1 MRGAVYW
8 ILTCMDDTSVL
19 NVAATNLYS
28 VINRTND
35 PSIATGFTRRRNVK
49 RVLENLEGVGGR
61 VAGFKTDVFT
71 TLGINSG
78 NEWKISP
85 VCLYKVVEAQGWNF
99 EEEEEEEEGESVRG
113 AKRRVE
119 EASVLCLTLLLT
131 QPILRY

>member
-1 MRGAVYW
+1 MV
-8 ILTCMDDTSVL
+8 DTSVS

-28 VINRTND
+28 VIINKTND

-99 EEEEEEEEGESVRG
+99 EEEEEEEEEGESVQG

-119 EASVLCLTLLLT
+119 EASVLCLTSLLT